1 MITKTKMWKKIIQE
15 LKQADRSKKKLQKIM
30 DLIKETPQDEN
41 KNRGA

>member
-1 MITKTKMWKKIIQE
+1 MWKKIIQE